1 VFAQYDASS
10 TIWVDREMP
19 ATYQGNDLDD
29 CVGRILESCAGQ
41 VVLAVPLGLG
51 KPNHLINGL
60 YRRIAADP
68 SCRLTIHTAL
78 SLAVPRPS
86 SELERRFA
94 GPFLQRQFGSDY
106 TGLDY
111 VDAMRRDAL
120 PANIRV
126 HEFYFQSGA
135 MLGSRQAQRDYVSL
149 NYTYVA
155 RDLVGAGINVIAQ
168 LVAKRDHGAGACY
181 SLGCNPDVTLDLVDR
196 MREAG
201 VKRPL
206 FVGVVHDELP
216 FLGGDADVGNGQD
229 LFDIVLSTPES
240 RQRLFALPRKDVD
253 DVDYA
258 IGLHASTLV
267 RDGGTLQIGI
277 GALSDALVH
286 ALILRQKRNAEYQNA
301 IVALRHGS
309 LLAAESDYIG
319 GQDPL
324 ERGLHGSSEMVM
336 DGFMHLRR
344 NGILS
349 RNVYRNLALQEALD
363 ADVIQEVFRPGD
375 LHRLRAA
382 GVFSNRPDRTE
393 LSRMIALGILDEDAV
408 LKDGCLVFADGTRVE
423 NDLDDPD
430 SLEILD
436 RRVRGRR
443 LRGGCYLQGGFCLGS
458 SVFYDWLANLE
469 GEDYS
474 GLEMSRISEVNLLH
488 RGEETL
494 AAAQRRR
501 ARFFNTCMIATALGA
516 SAADAVEDGRIVS
529 GVGGQY
535 NFVSMSY
542 ALDDARS
549 VLMLRSTRESNG
561 EWSSN
566 IRWNYG
572 HTTIPR
578 HLRDVYVSE
587 YGIADLRGRTDEEC
601 VCSMI
606 AISDARFQQALVDD
620 AIRAKKLPAGF
631 AIPQSWKANT
641 PAGLRSRLGSSRASG
656 MLPDYP
662 FGSDFDETEL
672 RLIKGL
678 GWLKA
683 ASSSPASWCRLLQ
696 AVARPGATDAK
707 ALARMGLDHPRS
719 FKERVLARLVAG
731 SLNRISP
738 AAAV

>member
-1 VFAQYDASS
+1 
-10 TIWVDREMP
+10 MP
-19 ATYQGNDLDD
+19 ETYQGNDIDD
-29 CVGRILESCAGQ
+29 CVERILESCAGQ

-78 SLAVPRPS
+78 SLAVPHPS
-86 SELERRFA
+86 SGLETRFA
-94 GPFLQRQFGSDY
+94 GPFLERQFGSDY
-106 TGLDY
+106 EGLDY
-111 VDAMRRDAL
+111 VGAMRRDAL

-155 RDLVGAGINVIAQ
+155 RDLVGAGINVVAQ
-168 LVAKRDHGAGACY
+168 LVARRGHGADTRY
-181 SLGCNPDVTLDLVDR
+181 SLGCNPDVTLDLIDR

-201 VKRPL
+201 VRRPL

-229 LFDIVLSTPES
+229 LFDIVLSSPDLK
-240 RQRLFALPRKDVD
+240 QRLFALPRKDVD

-267 RDGGTLQIGI
+267 KDRGTLQIGI

-286 ALILRQKRNAEYQNA
+286 ALILRHKRNDEYQDA
-301 IVALRHGS
+301 LIALRNGS
-309 LLAAESDYIG
+309 SAAAETDDIG
-319 GQDPL
+319 GQGVL
-324 ERGLHGSSEMVM
+324 ECGLHGSSEMVM

-344 NGILS
+344 SGILS

-363 ADVIQEVFRPGD
+363 AGVIEETLRSGD

-382 GVFSNRPDRTE
+382 GVFSSRLDAVE
-393 LSRMIALGILDEDAV
+393 LSRLIALGILDEDAA
-408 LKDGCLVFADGTRVE
+408 LKDGRLVFADGTRIE

-458 SVFYDWLANLE
+458 SVFYKWLANLE
-469 GEDYS
+469 GDDYL

-516 SAADAVEDGRIVS
+516 SAADAIEDGRIVS

-561 EWSSN
+561 KMSSN

-578 HLRDVYVSE
+578 HLRDIYVSE

-601 VCSMI
+601 VRSMI
-606 AISDARFQQALVDD
+606 AISDARFQQSLVDD
-620 AIRAKKLPAGF
+620 AIRARKLPVDF
-631 AIPQSWKANT
+631 AIPESWKANT
-641 PAGLRSRLGSSRASG
+641 PAALRSRLKSPRATG
-656 MLPDYP
+656 LLPDYP

-672 RLIKGL
+672 RLLKAL

-683 ASSSPASWCRLLQ
+683 ASAKPATWYRLLE
-696 AVARPGATDAK
+696 AFVRPGARDNS
-707 ALARMGLDHPRS
+707 ALERMGLDRPRS
-719 FKERVLARLVAG
+719 FNEHVMARLVSG
-731 SLNRISP
+731 SLNRSLREV
-738 AAAV
+738 AE

>member
-1 VFAQYDASS
+1 MA
-10 TIWVDREMP
+10 E
-19 ATYQGNDLDD
+19 TYQGKDIDD
-29 CVGRILESCAGQ
+29 CVERILGSCAGQ

-51 KPNHLINGL
+51 KPNHLINRL
-60 YRRIAADP
+60 YRRVAADP

-86 SELERRFA
+86 GELERRFA
-94 GPFLQRQFGSDY
+94 GPFLERQFGSDY
-106 TGLDY
+106 AGLDY

-120 PANIRV
+120 PANIHV

-155 RDLVGAGINVIAQ
+155 RDLVGAGINVVAQ
-168 LVAKRDHGAGACY
+168 LVARRGAGSDARY
-181 SLGCNPDVTLDLVDR
+181 SLGCNPDVTLDLLDR
-196 MREAG
+196 MYEAG

-216 FLGGDADVGNGQD
+216 FLGGDADVGDGSD
-229 LFDIVLSTPES
+229 VFDIVLTTPDA

-267 RDGGTLQIGI
+267 KDGGTLQIGI

-286 ALILRQKRNAEYQNA
+286 ALILRQKRNTEYRDA
-301 IVALRHGS
+301 LIALRHGS
-309 LLAAESDYIG
+309 SAVTETDDVG
-319 GQDPL
+319 GQGLL

-349 RNVYRNLALQEALD
+349 RNVYRNLALQDALD
-363 ADVIQEVFRPGD
+363 AGVIEETLRPGD
-375 LHRLRAA
+375 LHRLRES
-382 GVFSNRPDRTE
+382 GVFSSRLDRIE
-393 LSRMIALGILDEDAV
+393 LSRLIALGIVDEDAV
-408 LKDGCLVFADGTRVE
+408 LKDGYLVFADGTRIG
-423 NDLDDPD
+423 NDLDDRD
-430 SLEILD
+430 SLEMLD
-436 RRVRGRR
+436 RRVQGRR

-458 SVFYDWLANLE
+458 SVFYKWLENLE
-469 GEDYS
+469 GDDYS

-488 RGEETL
+488 RGEERL

-516 SAADAVEDGRIVS
+516 SAADAIEDGRIVS

-561 EWSSN
+561 ERSSN

-578 HLRDVYVSE
+578 HLRDIYVSE

-601 VCSMI
+601 VLSMI
-606 AISDARFQQALVDD
+606 AISDARFQQSLVDD
-620 AIRAKKLPAGF
+620 AIRARKLPVDF
-631 AIPQSWKANT
+631 TIPEIWKANT
-641 PAGLRSRLGSSRASG
+641 PDGLHSRLKSARSSG
-656 MLPDYP
+656 LLPDYP

-672 RLIKGL
+672 RLLKAL
-678 GWLKA
+678 GWLKSMSA
-683 ASSSPASWCRLLQ
+683 KPSTWHRLLQ
-696 AVARPGATDAK
+696 ALIQPGGHDSE
-707 ALARMGLDHPRS
+707 ALKRMGLDRPRS
-719 FKERVLARLVAG
+719 FKEHVMARLVAG
-731 SLNRISP
+731 SLNHATPGSMQ
-738 AAAV
+738 

>member
-1 VFAQYDASS
+1 
-10 TIWVDREMP
+10 MP
-19 ATYQGNDLDD
+19 ETYQGNDIDD
-29 CVGRILESCAGQ
+29 CVERILESCAGQ

-51 KPNHLINGL
+51 KPNHLINAL
-60 YRRIAADP
+60 YRRVAADP

-94 GPFLQRQFGSDY
+94 GPFLERQFGSDY
-106 TGLDY
+106 AGLDY
-111 VDAMRRDAL
+111 VEAMRRDAL

-168 LVAKRDHGAGACY
+168 LVARRNRNAEVCY
-181 SLGCNPDVTLDLVDR
+181 SLGCNPDVTLDLIDR

-201 VKRPL
+201 VRRPL
-206 FVGVVHDELP
+206 FVGVVNDELP

-229 LFDIVLSTPES
+229 VFDIVLSTPDHA
-240 RQRLFALPRKDVD
+240 QRLFALPRKDVD

-267 RDGGTLQIGI
+267 KDGGTLQIGI

-286 ALILRQKRNAEYQNA
+286 ALILRQKRNAEYQA
-301 IVALRHGS
+301 VLTSLRHGS
-309 LLAAESDYIG
+309 RVAAETADIG
-319 GQDPL
+319 GQGVL

-344 NGILS
+344 NGVLS
-349 RNVYRNLALQEALD
+349 RNVYRNLALQDALD
-363 ADVIQEVFRPGD
+363 AGVIEETLRPGD
-375 LHRLRAA
+375 VQRLRNA
-382 GVFSNRPDRTE
+382 GVFSSRLDGTE
-393 LSRMIALGILDEDAV
+393 LNRLIALGIVDEDAA

-430 SLEILD
+430 SLDTLD
-436 RRVRGRR
+436 KRVRGRR

-458 SVFYDWLANLE
+458 SVFYKWLASLE
-469 GEDYS
+469 GDDYS

-488 RGEETL
+488 RGEERL

-549 VLMLRSTRESNG
+549 VLMLRSTREANG
-561 EWSSN
+561 ERSSN

-578 HLRDVYVSE
+578 HLRDIYVSE
-587 YGIADLRGRTDEEC
+587 YGVADLRGRTDEEC
-601 VCSMI
+601 VLSMI
-606 AISDARFQQALVDD
+606 AISDASFQQSLVDD
-620 AIRAKKLPAGF
+620 AIRSRKLPVDF
-631 AIPQSWKANT
+631 TIPESWKANT
-641 PAGLRSRLGSSRASG
+641 PEGLRARLGSPRASG
-656 MLPDYP
+656 LLPDYP

-672 RLIKGL
+672 RLLKAL
-678 GWLKA
+678 GWLKE
-683 ASSSPASWCRLLQ
+683 ASARPSTWYRLLQ
-696 AVARPGATDAK
+696 AVARPGVRDSK
-707 ALARMGLDHPRS
+707 ALLRMGLDQPRS
-719 FKERVLARLVAG
+719 LKEQVMARLVAG
-731 SLNRISP
+731 SLSRNSS
-738 AAAV
+738 ASL